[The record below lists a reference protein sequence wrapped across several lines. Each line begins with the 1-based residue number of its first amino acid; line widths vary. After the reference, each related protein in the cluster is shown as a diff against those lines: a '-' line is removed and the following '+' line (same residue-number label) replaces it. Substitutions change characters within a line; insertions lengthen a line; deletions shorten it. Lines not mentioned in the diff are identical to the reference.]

1 MGISKIIGKVFEKE
15 AGAVIRRSSSMAK
28 EGEKAILKFSPE
40 SLARGKE
47 LGLSQRKM
55 AELREL
61 GNYTKERTV
70 SAETLKD
77 NLWRNRNEKGSIE
90 LYSQAFQDADGSL
103 VKYLSNGNKVVISKD
118 GTKTIRKVY
127 NQKGELIVDNIK
139 QFGTSTIGDKTIREK
154 ASQTTWNTAI
164 YPKGMSQTY
173 KFDYKAERVYDKNG
187 KFLGM
192 RETEKQPVYIQH
204 GIQDGEKWA
213 REYRYSDNVYVT
225 KSLPTEN
232 GVKAYTKEFSGENGH
247 TIRKTFAGSLSNGA
261 TYLRYHAGAY
271 KPVFNSGNVLPHT
284 RWQPRVAHDNRTS
297 YWGAIAGTKYNAKG
311 LPMPTYYYGGINS
324 LNAPSMDKMNLKEMR
339 ELAEKMQPR
348 KYVPYNERSV
358 VYSSGADGLEHLD
371 IPYSVAKKV

>member
-1 MGISKIIGKVFEKE
+1 MGISRIIGKVFEKE

-47 LGLSQRKM
+47 LGLSQHKM

-127 NQKGELIVDNIK
+127 NQKGELIVDNTK
-139 QFGTSTIGDKTIREK
+139 QFSTSTIGNKTIREK
-154 ASQTTWNTAI
+154 TSQTTWNTLVA
-164 YPKGMSQTY
+164 PKRMNLTY

-213 REYRYSDNVYVT
+213 REYRYSENIYVT
-225 KSLPTEN
+225 KSLPTKN
-232 GVKAYTKEFSGENGH
+232 GAKAYTKEFSGENGRV
-247 TIRKTFAGSLSNGA
+247 IRKSYVRGVLHNEKG
-261 TYLRYHAGAY
+261 AGAY
-271 KPVFNSGNVLPHT
+271 KPVFNSGNVLPHNV
-284 RWQPRVAHDNRTS
+284 WQPRVAHDNRAS
-297 YWGAIAGTKYNAKG
+297 FLGVIGETKYNSKG
-311 LPMPTYYYGGINS
+311 LPMPTYYSGGINS

-348 KYVPYNERSV
+348 KHVPYNERSV
-358 VYSSGADGLEHLD
+358 IYSDFGNGLEHLD

>member
-1 MGISKIIGKVFEKE
+1 MGISRIIGKVLGEE
-15 AGAVIRRSSSMAK
+15 AVVVARRSSSVAK

-47 LGLSQRKM
+47 LGLSQHKM
-55 AELREL
+55 EELRDL
-61 GNYTKERTV
+61 GHYAKERTV
-70 SAETLKD
+70 SAEKLKD

-127 NQKGELIVDNIK
+127 NQKGELIVDNTK
-139 QFGTSTIGDKTIREK
+139 QFGTSTIGDKTIKEK
-154 ASQTTWNTAI
+154 ASQTTWNVGI
-164 YPKGMSQTY
+164 YPKGMSRTY

-192 RETEKQPVYIQH
+192 RQTEKQPVYIEH

-213 REYRYSDNVYVT
+213 REYRYSENVYVT
-225 KSLPTEN
+225 KSVPTKN
-232 GVKAYTKEFSGENGH
+232 GVKAYTKEFSGENGRV
-247 TIRKTFAGSLSNGA
+247 IRKTFAGALHYEKG
-261 TYLRYHAGAY
+261 AGAY

-297 YWGAIAGTKYNAKG
+297 YWGAIVGTKYNSKG
-311 LPMPTYYYGGINS
+311 LPMPTYYSGGINPYTT
-324 LNAPSMDKMNLKEMR
+324 NMDKMSLKEMR

-358 VYSSGADGLEHLD
+358 IYSSCSDGLEHLD

>member
-1 MGISKIIGKVFEKE
+1 MGISRIIGKVLGEE
-15 AGAVIRRSSSMAK
+15 AVVVARRSSSVAK

-47 LGLSQRKM
+47 LGLSQHKM
-55 AELREL
+55 EELRDL
-61 GNYTKERTV
+61 GHYAKERTV
-70 SAETLKD
+70 SAEKLKD

-127 NQKGELIVDNIK
+127 NQKGELIVDNTK
-139 QFGTSTIGDKTIREK
+139 QFGTSTIGDKTIKEK

-164 YPKGMSQTY
+164 SPKGIFQTY
-173 KFDYKAERVYDKNG
+173 KFDYKSERVYDKNG

-192 RETEKQPVYIQH
+192 RETEKHPVYILH

-225 KSLPTEN
+225 KSLPAEN

-247 TIRKTFAGSLSNGA
+247 TIRKTFAGALHNEKG
-261 TYLRYHAGAY
+261 AGAY

-284 RWQPRVAHDNRTS
+284 VWQPRVAHDNRTS
-297 YWGAIAGTKYNAKG
+297 YWGAIAGTKYNSKG
-311 LPMPTYYYGGINS
+311 LPMPTYCYGGITPFTS
-324 LNAPSMDKMNLKEMR
+324 SMDKMSLKEMR

-358 VYSSGADGLEHLD
+358 IYSSGADGLEHLD
-371 IPYSVAKKV
+371 IPYSVAKKA

>member
-1 MGISKIIGKVFEKE
+1 MGISRIIGKVFEKE

-77 NLWRNRNEKGSIE
+77 NLWRQRNEGGSIE
-90 LYSQAFQDADGSL
+90 LYSRVFQDADGSL

-127 NQKGELIVDNIK
+127 NQKGELIVDNAK
-139 QFGTSTIGDKTIREK
+139 QFSTSTIGDKTIREK
-154 ASQTTWNTAI
+154 SSQTTWNTLVD
-164 YPKGMSQTY
+164 PKHGNLTY
-173 KFDYKAERVYDKNG
+173 KFDYKAERIYDKNG

-192 RETEKQPVYIQH
+192 RETEKQPVYYIW
-204 GIQDGEKWA
+204 GRPYGTPSK
-213 REYRYSDNVYVT
+213 NVYVT

-247 TIRKTFAGSLSNGA
+247 TIRKTFAGALHNEKG
-261 TYLRYHAGAY
+261 AGAY

-284 RWQPRVAHDNRTS
+284 VWQPRVANDNRTS
-297 YWGAIAGTKYNAKG
+297 YWGAIAGTKYNSKG
-311 LPMPTYYYGGINS
+311 LPMPTYCYGGITPFTS
-324 LNAPSMDKMNLKEMR
+324 SMDKMSLKEMR

-358 VYSSGADGLEHLD
+358 IYSSGADGLEHLD

>member
-1 MGISKIIGKVFEKE
+1 MGISRIIGKVFEKE

-47 LGLSQRKM
+47 LGLSQHKM

-127 NQKGELIVDNIK
+127 NQKGELIVDNTK
-139 QFGTSTIGDKTIREK
+139 QFSTSTIGNKTIREK
-154 ASQTTWNTAI
+154 TSQTTWNTEI
-164 YPKGMSQTY
+164 CSKGMSQTY

-192 RETEKQPVYIQH
+192 RQTEKQPVYIEH

-213 REYRYSDNVYVT
+213 REYRYSENVYVT
-225 KSLPTEN
+225 KSVPKEY
-232 GVKAYTKEFSGENGH
+232 GVKAYTKEFSGENGRAV
-247 TIRKTFAGSLSNGA
+247 RKIFAGALHNEKG
-261 TYLRYHAGAY
+261 AGAY

-284 RWQPRVAHDNRTS
+284 RWQPSVAYDNRTS
-297 YWGAIAGTKYNAKG
+297 YWGTVGGTKYNSKG
-311 LPMPTYYYGGINS
+311 LPMPTYYSGGINS

-348 KYVPYNERSV
+348 KHVPYNERSV
-358 VYSSGADGLEHLD
+358 IYSSCADGLEHLD

>member
-1 MGISKIIGKVFEKE
+1 MGISRIIGKVFEKE

-47 LGLSQRKM
+47 LGLSQHKM

-127 NQKGELIVDNIK
+127 NQKGELIVDNAK
-139 QFGTSTIGDKTIREK
+139 QFSTSTIGNKTIREK
-154 ASQTTWNTAI
+154 TSQTTWNTVI

-192 RETEKQPVYIQH
+192 RQTEKQPVYIEH

-213 REYRYSDNVYVT
+213 REYRYSENVYVT
-225 KSLPTEN
+225 KSVPKEY
-232 GVKAYTKEFSGENGH
+232 GVKAYTKEFSGENGRAV
-247 TIRKTFAGSLSNGA
+247 RKTFAGALHNEKG
-261 TYLRYHAGAY
+261 AGAY

-284 RWQPRVAHDNRTS
+284 RWQPSVAYDNRTS
-297 YWGAIAGTKYNAKG
+297 YWGTVGGTKYNSKG
-311 LPMPTYYYGGINS
+311 LPMPTYYSGGINS

-348 KYVPYNERSV
+348 KHVPYNERSV
-358 VYSSGADGLEHLD
+358 IYSSCADGLEHLD

>member
-1 MGISKIIGKVFEKE
+1 MGISRIIGKVFEKE

-47 LGLSQRKM
+47 LGLSQHKM

-118 GTKTIRKVY
+118 GIKTIRKVY
-127 NQKGELIVDNIK
+127 NQKGELIVDNTK
-139 QFGTSTIGDKTIREK
+139 QFRTSTIGDKTIREK
-154 ASQTTWNTAI
+154 TSQTTWNTLVA
-164 YPKGMSQTY
+164 PKRMNLTY

-192 RETEKQPVYIQH
+192 RETEKEPVYYIL
-204 GIQDGEKWA
+204 GRPYGTPSK
-213 REYRYSDNVYVT
+213 NVCVT

-232 GVKAYTKEFSGENGH
+232 GAKAYTKEFSGETGR
-247 TIRKTFAGSLSNGA
+247 TIRKSYVRGV
-261 TYLRYHAGAY
+261 LRNEKRAGAY
-271 KPVFNSGNVLPHT
+271 KPVFNSGNVLPHNV
-284 RWQPRVAHDNRTS
+284 WQPRVAHDNRAS
-297 YWGAIAGTKYNAKG
+297 FLGVIGETKYNSKG
-311 LPMPTYYYGGINS
+311 LPMPTYYSGGINS

-358 VYSSGADGLEHLD
+358 IYSSCSDGLEHLD
-371 IPYSVAKKV
+371 LPYSVAKKV

>member
-1 MGISKIIGKVFEKE
+1 MGISRIIGKVLGEE
-15 AGAVIRRSSSMAK
+15 AVVVARRSSSVAK

-47 LGLSQRKM
+47 LGLSQHKM
-55 AELREL
+55 VELREL

-70 SAETLKD
+70 SAETLRD

-127 NQKGELIVDNIK
+127 NQKGELIVDNTK
-139 QFGTSTIGDKTIREK
+139 QFGTSTIGDKTIKEK

-173 KFDYKAERVYDKNG
+173 KFDYKSERVYDKNG

-192 RETEKQPVYIQH
+192 RETEKHPVYIQH

-232 GVKAYTKEFSGENGH
+232 GAKAYTKEFSGETGR
-247 TIRKTFAGSLSNGA
+247 TIRKSYVRGV
-261 TYLRYHAGAY
+261 LRNEKRAGAY
-271 KPVFNSGNVLPHT
+271 KPVFNSGNVLPHNV
-284 RWQPRVAHDNRTS
+284 WQPRVAHDNRAS
-297 YWGAIAGTKYNAKG
+297 FLGVIGETKYNSKG
-311 LPMPTYYYGGINS
+311 LPMPTYYSGGINS

-348 KYVPYNERSV
+348 KHVPYNERSV
-358 VYSSGADGLEHLD
+358 IYSDFGNGLEHLD

>member
-1 MGISKIIGKVFEKE
+1 MGISRIIGKVFEKE

-47 LGLSQRKM
+47 LGLSQHKM

-127 NQKGELIVDNIK
+127 NQKGELIVDNTK
-139 QFGTSTIGDKTIREK
+139 QFSTSTIGNKTIREK
-154 ASQTTWNTAI
+154 TSQTTWNTVI

-192 RETEKQPVYIQH
+192 RQTEKQPVYIEH

-213 REYRYSDNVYVT
+213 REYRYSENVYVT
-225 KSLPTEN
+225 KSVPKEY
-232 GVKAYTKEFSGENGH
+232 GVKAYTKEFSGENGRAV
-247 TIRKTFAGSLSNGA
+247 RKTFAGALHNEKG
-261 TYLRYHAGAY
+261 AGAY

-284 RWQPRVAHDNRTS
+284 RWQPSVAYDNRTS
-297 YWGAIAGTKYNAKG
+297 YWGTVGGTKYNSKG
-311 LPMPTYYYGGINS
+311 LPMPTYYSGGINS

-348 KYVPYNERSV
+348 KHVPYNERSV
-358 VYSSGADGLEHLD
+358 IYSSCADGLEHLD

>member
-1 MGISKIIGKVFEKE
+1 MGISRIIGKVFEKE

-40 SLARGKE
+40 SLVRGKE
-47 LGLSQRKM
+47 LGLSQHKM

-127 NQKGELIVDNIK
+127 NQKGELIVDNTK
-139 QFGTSTIGDKTIREK
+139 QFSTSTIGNKTIREK
-154 ASQTTWNTAI
+154 TSQTTWNTVI

-192 RETEKQPVYIQH
+192 RQTEKQPVYIEH

-213 REYRYSDNVYVT
+213 REYRYSENVYVT
-225 KSLPTEN
+225 KSVPKEY
-232 GVKAYTKEFSGENGH
+232 GVKAYTKEFSGENGRAV
-247 TIRKTFAGSLSNGA
+247 RKTFAGALHNEKG
-261 TYLRYHAGAY
+261 AGAY

-284 RWQPRVAHDNRTS
+284 RWQPSVAYDNRTS
-297 YWGAIAGTKYNAKG
+297 YWGTVGGTKYNSKG
-311 LPMPTYYYGGINS
+311 LPMPTYYSGGINS

-348 KYVPYNERSV
+348 KHVPYNERSV
-358 VYSSGADGLEHLD
+358 IYSSCADGLEHLD

>member
-1 MGISKIIGKVFEKE
+1 MGISRIIGKVFEKE

-47 LGLSQRKM
+47 LGLSQHKM

-127 NQKGELIVDNIK
+127 NQKGELIVDNTK
-139 QFGTSTIGDKTIREK
+139 QFSTSTIGDKTIREK
-154 ASQTTWNTAI
+154 SSQTTWNTLVD
-164 YPKGMSQTY
+164 PKRMNLTY

-213 REYRYSDNVYVT
+213 REYRYSENIYVT
-225 KSLPTEN
+225 KSLPTKN
-232 GVKAYTKEFSGENGH
+232 GAKAYTKEFSGETGR
-247 TIRKTFAGSLSNGA
+247 TICKSYVRGV
-261 TYLRYHAGAY
+261 LRNEKRAGAY
-271 KPVFNSGNVLPHT
+271 KPVFNSGNVLPHNV
-284 RWQPRVAHDNRTS
+284 WQPSVASDNRAS
-297 YWGAIAGTKYNAKG
+297 YLGVIGETRYNSKG
-311 LPMPTYYYGGINS
+311 LPMPTYYSGGINF

-348 KYVPYNERSV
+348 KHVPYNERSV
-358 VYSSGADGLEHLD
+358 IYSDFGNGLEHLD

>member
-1 MGISKIIGKVFEKE
+1 MGISRIIGKVFEKE

-28 EGEKAILKFSPE
+28 EGENAILKFSPE

-47 LGLSQRKM
+47 LGLSQHKM
-55 AELREL
+55 VELREL

-70 SAETLKD
+70 SAETLRD

-127 NQKGELIVDNIK
+127 NQKGELIVDNTK
-139 QFGTSTIGDKTIREK
+139 QFGTSTIGDKTIKEK

-173 KFDYKAERVYDKNG
+173 KFDYKSERVYDKNG

-192 RETEKQPVYIQH
+192 RETEKHPVYIQH

-232 GVKAYTKEFSGENGH
+232 GAKAYTKEFSGENGH
-247 TIRKTFAGSLSNGA
+247 TIRKTFAGALHNEKG
-261 TYLRYHAGAY
+261 AGAY

-284 RWQPRVAHDNRTS
+284 VWQPRVAHDNRTS
-297 YWGAIAGTKYNAKG
+297 YWGAIAGTKYNSKG
-311 LPMPTYYYGGINS
+311 LPMPTYCYGGITPFTS
-324 LNAPSMDKMNLKEMR
+324 SMDKMSLKEMR